1 MEFLLRS
8 VELCI
13 CSGGVASA
21 IDLHISVTCLD
32 LVVGCAGLSL
42 T

>member
-1 MEFLLRS
+1 VEFLLRS

-21 IDLHISVTCLD
+21 IDLYISVTCLD
-32 LVVGCAGLSL
+32 LVVRCAGLPL